1 MDEMKLLE
9 AALSTMLDTKLEKF
23 ASDMDAKMDARFE
36 KFASEVDAKMDAR
49 FEKFASE
56 MDARFEKH
64 TADIDAKLDARFE
77 KHTAEI
83 KAYITNNN
91 VAIAETL
98 TTALEQSEQRIMSK
112 IDEIETVTA
121 KNCYRLDIL
130 DGRRKA

>member
-36 KFASEVDAKMDAR
+36 KFASEVDARFSEVDAKMDAR

-56 MDARFEKH
+56 MDAKM
-64 TADIDAKLDARFE
+64 DARFE

-121 KNCYRLDIL
+121 RNCYRLDIL